1 MQRITFV
8 NTMMGRRRSWG
19 GDEDG
24 GGEAPRGELTFP
36 PRRDSSLP
44 LPLLASTIVHTQ
56 LITSGSIWRKS
67 EIFLEGC
74 RVPQNVAHCCL
85 LEFSPISCFG
95 SRPPSDIALQCSC
108 GQNSDL
114 VTGLNIR
121 ITRFYPTNAHLQ
133 MAMSAT
139 SHGSNWWWSL
149 PTASRTNLYLLQR
162 RFYKNLLFCF
172 LLRCRLFIIGW
183 VKRPISHIFIK
194 ILNMVSSLSH
204 RYSLPTATQ
213 LIANMI
219 NWLYHIFVCGID
231 SLFSLIMKVD
241 LVLIKYIL
249 SLHSKIH
256 LWMVHKYTRL
266 SNFSLYYRNYRIIWL
281 SLCSIIQIHYFIIF
295 LRLYYLS
302 IFSVFITS
310 DDLWWHNKRF

>member
-1 MQRITFV
+1 MLHIVVFWNFLRYPAWAAGRHLILLCNVHAAKTATLSPGLISASQGFIQQMQ
-8 NTMMGRRRSWG
+8 
-19 GDEDG
+19 
-24 GGEAPRGELTFP
+24 
-36 PRRDSSLP
+36 
-44 LPLLASTIVHTQ
+44 
-56 LITSGSIWRKS
+56 
-67 EIFLEGC
+67 
-74 RVPQNVAHCCL
+74 
-85 LEFSPISCFG
+85 
-95 SRPPSDIALQCSC
+95 
-108 GQNSDL
+108 
-114 VTGLNIR
+114 
-121 ITRFYPTNAHLQ
+121 AHLQ
-133 MAMSAT
+133 MAMSA
-139 SHGSNWWWSL
+139 SSRGSNWWWSL
-149 PTASRTNLYLLQR
+149 PTGR
-162 RFYKNLLFCF
+162 RPLEPICICYNAGSIKTCF
-172 LLRCRLFIIGW
+172 FAFLAPMQTVHHWLSE
-183 VKRPISHIFIK
+183 KANISHIFIK
-194 ILNMVSSLSH
+194 ILNMVFSLSH

-295 LRLYYLS
+295 LRIYYLS